1 MKSIVIELKADWIL
15 NHRNDDVAP
24 LNNLVSAL
32 SAQFSGV
39 KFETSGFQTIICQ
52 IDEDNVDGIAQFALE
67 FLTQNYADFK
77 ENYLNFGKNN
87 EKDSDKD
94 NEITEAKQE
103 NADEDDEVVDEKA
116 VDRLWKMFVEE
127 DGKEDDSDKADGSED
142 GEDGDDTAKVKKD
155 GEQDTVS
162 SIFDDL
168 KKRIAEEA
176 KKDQPQQEEE
186 DEKSKLGKL
195 AGAPKKSPAESRLEI
210 VAKRI
215 DALISGEQFK
225 ALFAELR
232 AIHKQIEKN
241 NTTSVLLSQKYLFSI
256 GDGCGLN
263 TYLDL
268 LQDTYN
274 AMSFDDLSLSDL
286 VSGKIERY
294 DPKITDVKEYL
305 ASLRHSSRYAALVCV
320 DISEWMQRVNSVE
333 FRNIMA
339 ELTEM
344 CQKDV
349 IVFTVPF
356 VDKEVLENIS
366 ESLNDLMYVRTLSFP
381 PFTMEE
387 ICQFAKV
394 EAQKFNFSFEDAA
407 WENFQRRIIEENS
420 DGRFHGIDTIK
431 KVVNELLYAK
441 QLKNAVNGLDDNV
454 ITAEDTLALCKTDFS
469 GDKTGMEMLDD
480 MVGTENIKQK
490 VLEIISQINLAR
502 KTNAIGTP
510 CLHMKFLG
518 NPGTGKTTVARI
530 IGKILKENGIL
541 RLGEFHEHSGRDFC
555 GRYIGETAP
564 KTSGICRDAYGSVL
578 FIDEAYS
585 LYRGGADTKDFGR
598 EALDTLIAEME
609 NHRNDLVV
617 IMAGY
622 TDDMEQLMEG
632 NAGLRSRMPYSIEFP
647 NFTREQLYQIF
658 EKMVNGKIECETAVL
673 DGAKRYF
680 LELDEEW
687 VNSKQFSNGRFV
699 RNLFERCC
707 AKAAMRCQ
715 LAGESNI
722 VITVDDFERSIGDK
736 DFLATK
742 KRRKIG
748 FGN

>member
-15 NHRNDDVAP
+15 NHRNDDVEP
-24 LNNLVSAL
+24 LNKLVSAL
-32 SAQFSGV
+32 SAQFSCA
-39 KFETSGFQTIICQ
+39 KFETSGFQTIICKV
-52 IDEDNVDGIAQFALE
+52 DEGNDDGITQFALD
-67 FLTQNYADFK
+67 FLTENYTDFK
-77 ENYLNFGKNN
+77 ENYLNFDKTSENDGKNDTHQA
-87 EKDSDKD
+87 KSDETVDED
-94 NEITEAKQE
+94 NEHD
-103 NADEDDEVVDEKA
+103 NADGLEDGEDDEDDE
-116 VDRLWKMFVEE
+116 
-127 DGKEDDSDKADGSED
+127 DDDFSD
-142 GEDGDDTAKVKKD
+142 VKKD
-155 GEQDTVS
+155 ASKSTVS

-168 KKRIAEEA
+168 KKRLDEEKT
-176 KKDQPQQEEE
+176 KKEQPQREN
-186 DEKSKLGKL
+186 EKTEQNELE
-195 AGAPKKSPAESRLEI
+195 GAPKKSPAETRLEI
-210 VAKRI
+210 VAKRV

-241 NTTSVLLSQKYLFSI
+241 NTVSVLLSQKYLFAI

-268 LQDTYN
+268 LKDAYN

-305 ASLRHSSRYAALVCV
+305 QSLRHSSRYSSLVCV
-320 DISEWMQRVNSVE
+320 DISEWMQRINSVE
-333 FRNIMA
+333 FRSIMA
-339 ELTEM
+339 ELTSM

-356 VDKEVLENIS
+356 VDKEVLNNIS

-381 PFTMEE
+381 PFTMDE
-387 ICQFAKV
+387 ICKFAKV
-394 EAQKFNFSFEDAA
+394 EVQNFNFSFDDAA

-420 DGRFHGIDTIK
+420 DGRFHGTDTIK
-431 KVVNELLYAK
+431 KVVHELLYAK
-441 QLKNAVNGLDDNV
+441 QLKNALNDLDDNV

-469 GDKTGMEMLDD
+469 DDKTGMEMLDD

-502 KTNAIGTP
+502 KTNAMDTP

-541 RLGEFHEHSGRDFC
+541 RIGEFHEHSGRDFC

-585 LYRGGADTKDFGR
+585 LYRGGNDTKDFGR

-622 TDDMEQLMEG
+622 TDEMEQLMEG

-658 EKMVNGKIECETAVL
+658 EKMVNGKIECEPAVL
-673 DGAKRYF
+673 ESAKRYF

-715 LAGESNI
+715 LAGESDI
-722 VITVDDFERSIGDK
+722 VVTVDDFERSIGDK